1 MPAHAFD
8 VQSLYGIG
16 RQVISGRQYTSLIL
30 VDPRVVM
37 NEGFRLLQQKCCPD
51 DDVLPPDVGAVIG
64 DMSP

>member
-1 MPAHAFD
+1 MFNTR
-8 VQSLYGIG
+8 GG
-16 RQVISGRQYTSLIL
+16 TTQYTSLIL